1 MNAFTL
7 RDMIIEGWPV
17 LSVLL
22 IMSILSIT
30 TMLDR
35 YLTLRSARGDARVFI
50 RHINRMLDERG
61 REQALAA
68 CERYTQPVAV
78 VARAILAQAGGREA
92 KERALHHSLQSQIK
106 ELEHYV
112 PLLGTIAS
120 TAPFVGLLGTVIG
133 IIKAFSDIAA
143 NTGGGPEV
151 VASGIAEALITTA
164 CGLVV
169 AIPALMAYNYFVH
182 QIQRL
187 TDEIDLAAYDL
198 VEKLCGA
205 NA

>member
-7 RDMIIEGWPV
+7 REILMQGWPV
-17 LSVLL
+17 LSILL
-22 IMSILSIT
+22 IMSIISIT
-30 TMLDR
+30 TLLDR
-35 YLTLRSARGDARVFI
+35 YLTLRAARGDARLFI
-50 RHINRMLDERG
+50 RHVIRTLDERG
-61 REQALAA
+61 PQQALAA

-78 VARAILAQAGGREA
+78 VARAILTQAGGREA
-92 KERALHHSLQSQIK
+92 KERALQHALQGQIR

-112 PLLGTIAS
+112 PLLGTVAS

-133 IIKAFSDIAA
+133 IIKAFGDIAG
-143 NTGGGPEV
+143 NVGGGPEV

-169 AIPALMAYNYFVH
+169 AIPALMGYNYLVH

-198 VEKLCGA
+198 IERLCEPGH
-205 NA
+205 

>member
-1 MNAFTL
+1 MNAFTFREML
-7 RDMIIEGWPV
+7 MQGWPV
-17 LSVLL
+17 LSILL
-22 IMSILSIT
+22 IMSIVSIT
-30 TMLDR
+30 TLLDR
-35 YLTLRSARGDARVFI
+35 YLTLRAARGDARLFI
-50 RHINRMLDERG
+50 RHVIRTLDERG
-61 REQALAA
+61 PQQALAA

-92 KERALHHSLQSQIK
+92 KERALQHALQGQIR

-112 PLLGTIAS
+112 PLLGTVAS
-120 TAPFVGLLGTVIG
+120 TAPFVGLLGTVVG
-133 IIKAFSDIAA
+133 IIKAFGDIAG
-143 NTGGGPEV
+143 NVGGGPEV

-169 AIPALMAYNYFVH
+169 AIPALMGYNYLVH

-198 VEKLCGA
+198 IERLCEPGH
-205 NA
+205 